1 MLKFLY
7 HTCVSRGWN
16 FKPLTG
22 SQKPS
27 TLGLSGGE
35 RNSVIDSVV
44 LTQYEIDDRGRQQ
57 MDKHFLTHFLAY
69 VMKSCCSAIVLFAN
83 DVIK

>member
-44 LTQYEIDDRGRQQ
+44 LTQYEIDDRDRQQ
-57 MDKHFLTHFLAY
+57 VDKHFLTAFPCICDEKLLQ
-69 VMKSCCSAIVLFAN
+69 CNSAVRE
-83 DVIK
+83 